1 MKKNIIVTLFFIV
14 TAIIMIL
21 GCAGCDDKDGAAMNP
36 EQVVEQFIDAL
47 QKLDL
52 EKAKTFLSSGYSAEF
67 EQDFDELSKA
77 LAEDSAEADAME
89 KMFDAIFNN
98 SEFIVTGHSIDGE
111 NALVNMENNMPDMEQ
126 LGEMLMGR
134 LFELM
139 FSEEVDFDNMTE
151 DEEMTLLVDVFV
163 EVIEEVDKV
172 AQSAEIPMIMED
184 GQWKING
191 DVIDEVMSE
200 LDF

>member
-67 EQDFDELSKA
+67 EQDFDELNKA
-77 LAEDSAEADAME
+77 LDEDSAEAEAMK

-98 SEFIVTGHSIDGE
+98 SEFNVTGHSIDGN
-111 NALVNMENNMPDMEQ
+111 NAIVSMENNMPDMEQ
-126 LGEMLMGR
+126 LGEMLMGK

-139 FSEEVDFDNMTE
+139 FSEEVDFDSLTE
-151 DEEMTLLVDVFV
+151 DEEMTLLVDIFV
-163 EVIEEVDKV
+163 DVVEEVEKV
-172 AQSAEIPMIMED
+172 AQKAEIPMIIED

>member
-1 MKKNIIVTLFFIV
+1 MRKKIVFTLVFV
-14 TAIIMIL
+14 VVATLMIF
-21 GCAGCDDKDGAAMNP
+21 GSAGCDDKDSVAMNP
-36 EQVVEQFIDAL
+36 EQVVAQFIDAL